1 MQRYKKYLK
10 GANKNAKK
18 CRKKRKKVRI
28 ICIYA
33 KFFVTLSRKTWLVN
47 ELNEINESKN
57 EINESKNE
65 INESKY
71 QGYETCILTIDCRSG
86 KCIVRNDTRAKC
98 NGAASAE
105 YKH

>member
-33 KFFVTLSRKTWLVN
+33 KFFVTLSRKIRLVHELNEWLVHELS
-47 ELNEINESKN
+47 ELNEINE
-57 EINESKNE
+57 
-65 INESKY
+65 
-71 QGYETCILTIDCRSG
+71 
-86 KCIVRNDTRAKC
+86 
-98 NGAASAE
+98 
-105 YKH
+105 

>member
-57 EINESKNE
+57 EINESK
-65 INESKY
+65 Y